1 MSVWKRWRIAFPLL
15 ALSLLMFVP
24 AVFGTWAWWSENGT
38 AYRVLS
44 VFICLVVAGCVGVS
58 LSVGIKRAEDVPWLR
73 IGLVALGVLV
83 TCGLAVVRDSV

>member
-44 VFICLVVAGCVGVS
+44 IIICLVVAGCVGVS
-58 LSVGIKRAEDVPWLR
+58 LSVGIKRTEDVPWLR
-73 IGLVALGVLV
+73 IGLVALGVLTV
-83 TCGLAVVRDSV
+83 CGLAALRDSV